1 MEDSLFI
8 FHSFTAD
15 LYKDRRMDSPY
26 KDSSLGVRREQVDSD
41 WGALNSLALKDAE
54 EDTCP

>member
-15 LYKDRRMDSPY
+15 LYKDRMDSPY
-26 KDSSLGVRREQVDSD
+26 KDSSLGVQREQVDSD

-54 EDTCP
+54 EETGT